1 MIKTPVVC
9 SQQSGLTTGN
19 ATIYNRSPQLTRG
32 PRPRNV
38 LFSIGVLPFCLY
50 LSSRPLKTNGESMQP
65 IDLQGVLS
73 PWQPGVF
80 SLTLY
85 GVVVIGLTMVLLFLS
100 RWLGQHQPND
110 EKLRVYESG
119 IIPTGQ
125 ARLRYPVP
133 FFMVAIFFL
142 IFDVEG
148 AYIFSWAV
156 ASRPLGWAGWFQIQF
171 FIGVL
176 IAGLVYVWVKGGL
189 DWGPK
194 RD

>member
-1 MIKTPVVC
+1 MDSIVAN
-9 SQQSGLTTGN
+9 GL
-19 ATIYNRSPQLTRG
+19 
-32 PRPRNV
+32 
-38 LFSIGVLPFCLY
+38 
-50 LSSRPLKTNGESMQP
+50 
-65 IDLQGVLS
+65 LS
-73 PWQPGVF
+73 PWQPGIF
-80 SLTLY
+80 SL
-85 GVVVIGLTMVLLFLS
+85 VVYTAIVSGLTVVLLFLS
-100 RWLGQHQPND
+100 RWLGRQRPSE

-125 ARLRYPVP
+125 ARLRVPVP

-156 ASRPLGWAGWFQIQF
+156 ANRPLGWAGWFQIQF

-176 IAGLVYVWVKGGL
+176 IAGLAYVWVKGGL
-189 DWGPK
+189 EWGPH